1 MRTPVRLRAE
11 RLASIE
17 SMPAEAAAGVLL
29 RQDLLRL
36 TASATASAHS
46 EPGTAVA
53 PPCIAASADAHAVS
67 PLEHGLC
74 RLSTNESRYVVARHH
89 VHRRTRRRRLRDR
102 SVGPLDA
109 TGTRR
114 CCYPPAGCADARTRA
129 ALRIQ
134 AQARAAAADPSHPP
148 RPSRSQAAG
157 LSERSAPLT
166 KRSCL
171 THWSCTSISE
181 ESARSSV
188 TRARGPIARR
198 RHSSRCRELTGS
210 DSLGTPSG
218 MAGRAIRHFSWRT
231 APAAVT

>member
-1 MRTPVRLRAE
+1 M
-11 RLASIE
+11 
-17 SMPAEAAAGVLL
+17 
-29 RQDLLRL
+29 
-36 TASATASAHS
+36 
-46 EPGTAVA
+46 
-53 PPCIAASADAHAVS
+53 
-67 PLEHGLC
+67 

-198 RHSSRCRELTGS
+198 RQLIALSRTVCVHGLEITGS
-210 DSLGTPSG
+210 DYNHEAPSYHEH
-218 MAGRAIRHFSWRT
+218 IHTSEFWRE
-231 APAAVT
+231 